1 MESAE
6 SLLRDQIPAAAK
18 VNESTKMALQD
29 AVLSP
34 RFYTTNFD
42 EVDKTNIDALRLEWN
57 VLMAEFAADINSDHF
72 QRPANMDKNY
82 SNVDPELYDEF
93 VDFLISSITSE
104 FSGCILYAEIKR
116 KVKNEDMKLLY
127 GYMARDE
134 SRHAGFINQW
144 LKDFDIGID
153 LGFWQ
158 KRKSTPTLSQS
169 SFTTRRIYPKRLVM
183 LVTSPFSVSL
193 RKNQSYVFIQYFSGL
208 KDGVT
213 MSFGMAKRLH

>member
-18 VNESTKMALQD
+18 VNQSTKMALQD

-34 RFYTTNFD
+34 RFYTTNFE
-42 EVDKTNIDALRLEWN
+42 EVDKTNIDALRSEWN

-82 SNVDPELYDEF
+82 SNIDPELYDEF

-153 LGFWQ
+153 LGF
-158 KRKSTPTLSQS
+158 L
-169 SFTTRRIYPKRLVM
+169 
-183 LVTSPFSVSL
+183 
-193 RKNQSYVFIQYFSGL
+193 
-208 KDGVT
+208 
-213 MSFGMAKRLH
+213 AKAKKIHLL